1 MKKFL
6 IGCGVVFLVLI
17 VLTVGVSLFIGIKVK
32 GYVDKTG
39 QSVKAMETLNTSY
52 PFTPPPSATLTTA
65 QLEKYFAIRGDAWAL
80 ISKDAGVTEIMKLMK
95 AASQNQQGQ
104 QANQGSMGDMIKA
117 FETGRRLLDEMTK
130 ILEQHQMSPKEYQW
144 ITSQI
149 YGTLAEGKK
158 LNLELSTNAYDEIQ
172 KAVDAAM
179 PANQPNTS
187 TFEELM
193 REGLRGFVAGDTPA
207 NEEALRPYFDKLI
220 EQRMHGIELILLT
233 IKVDQAG
240 RQGGVNFK
248 VNGADSSS
256 FHMEVDT
263 AEDAAAAEEVTTE
276 AEAATP

>member
-39 QSVKAMETLNTSY
+39 QSVKAMETLNTAY
-52 PFTPPPSATLTTA
+52 PFTPAPSATLTTA
-65 QLEKYFAIRGDAWAL
+65 QLEKYFAIRSDAWAV
-80 ISKDAGVTEIMKLMK
+80 ISKDAGVAEIIKLMK
-95 AASQNQQGQ
+95 AASQNQQGK

-172 KAVDAAM
+172 KAVDTAM

-233 IKVDQAG
+233 FKVDQTG
-240 RQGGVNFK
+240 RQGTVNFK
-248 VNGADSSS
+248 IDGADNTS
-256 FHMEVDT
+256 FQMNMDT
-263 AEDAAAAEEVTTE
+263 PEDEAAAEEVTTE